1 MKEFEP
7 ILQLW
12 KRTEQAGEPAVL
24 ATVVKTQGSSYR
36 LPGAH
41 LLVTSDGK
49 RAGSVSGGCLED
61 DLVKK
66 AWWFTEKG
74 PVIRRYDTTADGE
87 IATGGYGLGCNGT
100 IDILLER
107 VAPGTR
113 STITLAS
120 EAHAERRIAG
130 IVHIIEPRNLAGRHL
145 TIDTRGSVS
154 TNIDDPRLAA
164 HLEAQANA
172 TLAAGDSRHFAAEDL
187 EAFIEALR
195 PAIRLVI
202 FGAGD
207 DAVPL
212 TKIAKVLGW
221 QVMVFDGRAH
231 YATSERF
238 PLADLV
244 AVRQPGKAASIVDPW
259 TVAVIMNHS
268 YSQDQQVLQE
278 LAPVPLLYLGLLG
291 PRKRTRQIF
300 ADSGLDEH
308 LLNSA
313 LHTPMGLDIGADGPE
328 QVALAVM
335 AEIQASLNGRAGGP
349 LRDRRGTIHAREDQQ
364 SEDATTS
371 FRSIACA

>member
-130 IVHIIEPRNLAGRHL
+130 IANIIEPRNLAGRHL

-164 HLEAQANA
+164 LLEAQANA
-172 TLAAGDSRHFAAEDL
+172 ALAAGDSRHFAAEDL
-187 EAFIEALR
+187 EAFIEVLR

-202 FGAGD
+202 YGAGD

-278 LAPVPLLYLGLLG
+278 LAPVPLLYMGLLG

-300 ADSGLDEH
+300 ADSGLDER
-308 LLNSA
+308 LLNSD

-349 LRDRRGTIHAREDQQ
+349 LRDRRGSIHAREDHQPEEAI
-364 SEDATTS
+364 SS